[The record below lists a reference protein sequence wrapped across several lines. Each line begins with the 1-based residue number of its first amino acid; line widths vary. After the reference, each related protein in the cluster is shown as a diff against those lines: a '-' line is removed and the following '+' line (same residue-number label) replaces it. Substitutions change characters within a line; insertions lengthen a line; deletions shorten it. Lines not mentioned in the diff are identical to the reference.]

1 MYVREKTRKQILGN
15 VLEVDKSGNVVFI
28 YVPGSFHED
37 VKGHSFLAK
46 FAENGKQGDIQAL
59 ENVYVLPGF
68 YLVVTVVAK
77 LSSTMRYS
85 LDHLLL

>member
-1 MYVREKTRKQILGN
+1 MYVKKRVNKSLAMF
-15 VLEVDKSGNVVFI
+15 LEVDKSGNVVFI
-28 YVPGSFHED
+28 YVPGSFHEN

-59 ENVYVLPGF
+59 ENVYILPGV